1 MANWSYDGMV
11 WHLRSD
17 CASMTRCFVSDGGAF
32 EKIRGGARPVEDPAR
47 HHARLTLD
55 NKFDA
60 LDVEHS

>member
-1 MANWSYDGMV
+1 MV
-11 WHLRSD
+11 WRLRSD